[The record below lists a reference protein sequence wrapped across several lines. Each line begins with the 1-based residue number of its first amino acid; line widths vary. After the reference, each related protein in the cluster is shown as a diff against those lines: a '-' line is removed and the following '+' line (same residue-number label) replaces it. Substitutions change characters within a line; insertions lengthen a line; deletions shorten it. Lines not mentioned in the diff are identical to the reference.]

1 MDRKPPLQRKAYQKP
16 EISRVDLVEDEVA
29 LAACK
34 ANFVS
39 AHSTPNAGINKCK
52 GSCKAVS
59 PT

>member
-1 MDRKPPLQRKAYQKP
+1 MDRKPPVERKLYRKP
-16 EISRVDLVEDEVA
+16 EVSRVDLVQGEVA

-52 GSCKAVS
+52 GSCKTISA
-59 PT
+59 T